1 MLLSEE
7 TINCLSISGTNTEAK
22 TNFNASLS
30 SLHSLCKKIEKF
42 WCCDHEDSDDDPL
55 HSPYPSFVEDDSPNS
70 TILDKYPS
78 LIALR
83 LLEQLRM
90 ALRALFVHPQDEKS
104 TAIAVDDEIRAL
116 NRLGFKFHNLNISFH
131 QFLCIATPIER
142 LRNRYWLGESAFP
155 REDDNNPSAD
165 SAASTS
171 YRRLCP
177 HKGLHNCVVIADNI
191 RSAFNVGSILRTS
204 ECLGVKKVYL
214 CGYTPLPSKEEL
226 QHQQQQKCEV
236 SSSSRPLERSALN
249 SDKYLEWEW
258 RRSASQVVDTLLKE
272 NYTIVALENNLPPL
286 SSSDSYNGNNHV
298 QLESLFTFKVFQ
310 NASATALVLG
320 NERYG
325 IDRYLWSK

>member
-30 SLHSLCKKIEKF
+30 SLHSLCKKVYVTDSSACRHITIIEKF

-55 HSPYPSFVEDDSPNS
+55 HSPYASFVEDDSPNS

-90 ALRALFVHPQDEKS
+90 ALRALFVHPQDDKS
-104 TAIAVDDEIRAL
+104 TAIAGDDEIRAL

-142 LRNRYWLGESAFP
+142 LRNRYWLGESVFP

-272 NYTIVALENNLPPL
+272 NYTILALENSVPKCFC
-286 SSSDSYNGNNHV
+286 DSTCTRYKYN
-298 QLESLFTFKVFQ
+298 
-310 NASATALVLG
+310 AR